1 MKRETAAIQIDDVD
15 VERLRKRYS
24 EERARRLNSSHMG
37 QYAEVE
43 GDLDHFRD
51 DSYLETRLVR
61 DPVDEIVEVLVIG
74 GGFGGL
80 LAAGNLKKIGIDDIR
95 ILDKAGDFGGV
106 WYWNRYPGAQCD
118 IESYIYLPMLEDV
131 GYAPK
136 EKYAYAAEIFEHAR
150 RIGEHFDLYDRALF
164 QTQVESMAWSDA
176 NALWT
181 VRTDRGDVIKAR
193 YVMTA
198 SGPLNRPKLP
208 RIPGINQFKGKLF
221 HTSRWDYNYTGGN
234 PNGELVGLSDKRVA
248 VLGTGATAIQCVPFL
263 ARDAQ
268 QLYVVQRT
276 PSSVGKRG
284 NAPTDA
290 KWWASLAPGWQR
302 DRMDNFNA
310 IIAGANPDR
319 NLVQDGW
326 TEIFHDLF
334 VGWRPEAGQPLTP
347 AEAQRLAELADL
359 RKGEQMRAWVD
370 AHVDRPEV
378 AEGLKPWYGA
388 LCKRP
393 AFNDEYLPA
402 FNRSNVSLIDTR
414 GRGLDEITETAMIF
428 DGVEYP
434 VDCIIFATGF
444 EVGTAKNRSSGVV
457 IHGVEGELLT
467 DHFSNGPRTFHG
479 FYAHGFPNLFLLGSG
494 NNGVKANFT
503 DMLGEQAEHIAGVIA
518 HARSTGARRIEA
530 TAEAE
535 ASWGETIREKSQPLR
550 AVLAHCTP
558 GYFSGEGDI
567 EKSWSANMY
576 GGGPVEFSAL
586 IKDWRDRGDYAG
598 LSIT

>member
-1 MKRETAAIQIDDVD
+1 MNGGVTDFHGIDVD
-15 VERLRKRYS
+15 GLRKRYA
-24 EERARRLNSSHMG
+24 EERELRLNPAKME
-37 QYAEVE
+37 QYAEIE
-43 GDLDHFRD
+43 GDLSHFGD
-51 DSYLETRLVR
+51 DASLESALIR
-61 DPVDEIVEVLVIG
+61 DPVDETVEALVIG

-80 LAAGNLKKIGIDDIR
+80 LMAGNLMKAGIDDLR
-95 ILDKAGDFGGV
+95 IIEKASDFGGV

-150 RIGEHFDLYDRALF
+150 RLGRHFDLYDKALF
-164 QTQVESMAWSDA
+164 QTQVQDMSWDDA
-176 NALWT
+176 ARRWT
-181 VRTDRGDVIKAR
+181 VRTDRGDIIRAR

-208 RIPGINQFKGKLF
+208 RIPGIERFNGKLF
-221 HTSRWDYNYTGGN
+221 HTSRWDYSYTGGDQD
-234 PNGELVGLSDKRVA
+234 GGLTGLSDKRVA

-268 QLYVVQRT
+268 HLYVVQRT
-276 PSSVGKRG
+276 PSNVGRRG
-284 NAPTDA
+284 NAPTDVT
-290 KWWASLAPGWQR
+290 WWESLTPGWQR
-302 DRMDNFNA
+302 DRMNNFNA
-310 IIAGANPDR
+310 IIAGAMAEED
-319 NLVQDGW
+319 LVQDGW

-334 VGWRPEAGQPLTP
+334 VGWRPDNDEALTP
-347 AEAQRLAELADL
+347 EEAQRLAELADL

-370 AHVDRPEV
+370 AHVDRPDV

-393 AFNDEYLPA
+393 AFNDEYLPT
-402 FNRSNVSLIDTR
+402 FNRDNVSLIDTR
-414 GRGLDEITETAMIF
+414 GRGLDRVCETAMIF
-428 DGVEYP
+428 DGIEYP

-444 EVGTAKNRSSGVV
+444 EVGTAKNRSSGVA
-457 IHGVEGELLT
+457 IRGVDGELLT
-467 DHFSNGPRTFHG
+467 DHFANGPRTFHG
-479 FYAHGFPNLFLLGSG
+479 FYVHGFPNLFLLGSG
-494 NNGVKANFT
+494 NNGIKANFT
-503 DMLGEQAEHIAGVIA
+503 DMLGEQAEHIAGLIA
-518 HARSTGARRIEA
+518 DARASGAQRIEA

-535 ASWGETIREKSQPLR
+535 AAWRETIVEKSQPLR

-567 EKSWSANMY
+567 EKSWSANTY

-586 IKDWRDRGDYAG
+586 LKEWRERGDHAG